1 MTTLN
6 SVLVDGRRTR
16 YDAISR
22 ILHWLT
28 LLLLSAQFALGWL
41 MPDADSVKTPQGLA
55 AWHVGVGTLLLAVV
69 IVRLMWAAIRRSPAD
84 VQQSAVLRFAAKT
97 LHRLLYALLLAVP
110 LLGWLN
116 ASGRD
121 WAVRLAGVAPLPRL
135 ATPDSLGA
143 TIGDWHSTSAIVLLA
158 LIGLHVVAAITH
170 QIGFKDQTI
179 RRML

>member
-16 YDAISR
+16 YDAVSR

-28 LLLLSAQFALGWL
+28 LLLLLTQFALGWL
-41 MPDADSVKTPQGLA
+41 MPDADSVKTPHGLV

-84 VQQSAVLRFAAKT
+84 VQQSAVLRLAAKT

-121 WAVRLAGVAPLPRL
+121 WAVRLAGVTPLPRL
-135 ATPDSLGA
+135 ASPDSLGA
-143 TIGDWHSTSAIVLLA
+143 TIGEWHTTSAIFLLV

-170 QIGFKDQTI
+170 QIGFKDRTI